1 MRWQY
6 RAEHT
11 DGCDESSS
19 ELHLSHCVRCGPSR
33 KAQQEDEAI
42 VAVEDEVSSLKQET
56 PVAV

>member
-1 MRWQY
+1 MLLMCAV
-6 RAEHT
+6 RANN
-11 DGCDESSS
+11 GN
-19 ELHLSHCVRCGPSR
+19 RPIR